1 MSFLFVKIVGVTQ
14 HLLPHVE
21 RNDTI
26 ADVKDR
32 CYVTPVRK
40 GGIMMMGKRFLA
52 LGLTVAMTGSLLVGC
67 GSAGTE
73 SSAGASAGS
82 SESGHSGN
90 ENAKVEL
97 ELFSTKT
104 ENADILQQMIDGF
117 MEKNPDIKITLTSES
132 DAATVLKTRLT
143 KNDVPELI
151 AMGGDSNYTELQSAG
166 VLLDLSGEDFISEV
180 QSAYLEMLYDVNVD
194 KEQKAYGVPYAT
206 NASGVLYN
214 EDLFAQAGVEVPQ
227 TWSEF
232 QDVVIKLQEA
242 GITPFELTFA
252 DSWTCLPPWNSMA
265 PVIPAENFTDERK
278 EGKTAFTGTH
288 EEVLEKYLWLLDYAQ
303 DDFMGTTYTDGNAAF
318 ANGAAAMMINGNW
331 AISEFLNTN
340 PDMNVNMFAFP
351 SVDEADRNTVTSGV
365 DVLLAVSNQG
375 DEAQQEAAKEFIRYA
390 LTPEVAQSYIDDQFA
405 FSAVNGVEQ
414 KNETV
419 SGVSKDIA
427 NGKVSNFPDHY
438 YPNGFDLSAILQ
450 QFALNKVDGMDDTEN
465 ITETLQS
472 CDEQYDAANVE

>member
-1 MSFLFVKIVGVTQ
+1 
-14 HLLPHVE
+14 
-21 RNDTI
+21 
-26 ADVKDR
+26 
-32 CYVTPVRK
+32 
-40 GGIMMMGKRFLA
+40 
-52 LGLTVAMTGSLLVGC
+52 
-67 GSAGTE
+67 
-73 SSAGASAGS
+73 
-82 SESGHSGN
+82 
-90 ENAKVEL
+90 
-97 ELFSTKT
+97 
-104 ENADILQQMIDGF
+104 
-117 MEKNPDIKITLTSES
+117 
-132 DAATVLKTRLT
+132 
-143 KNDVPELI
+143 
-151 AMGGDSNYTELQSAG
+151 
-166 VLLDLSGEDFISEV
+166 
-180 QSAYLEMLYDVNVD
+180 
-194 KEQKAYGVPYAT
+194 
-206 NASGVLYN
+206 
-214 EDLFAQAGVEVPQ
+214 
-227 TWSEF
+227 
-232 QDVVIKLQEA
+232 
-242 GITPFELTFA
+242 
-252 DSWTCLPPWNSMA
+252 MA

-351 SVDEADRNTVTSGV
+351 SMDEADRNTVTSGV